1 MDVIL
6 HAGAHRTGTTSFQ
19 SYLRANRT
27 RLQGQGIGFW
37 GPWRTRT
44 GLLDSVAARPE
55 SAEAAQRAAGRVA
68 LNLEGSRRQGVSAL
82 VVTDENMIGALRR
95 GLRARALYPGIGE
108 RMARLH
114 GAFGGPTRIVLQ
126 IRALDDWWTSALTWA
141 VPRGEGLPRPDTLEA
156 ISRGTRGWRDVITD
170 LACACPGTQILVTEF
185 DTFAA
190 RPDRLLAAMTG
201 RRSLPPALPGAFH
214 DNRRPGRDALCEVL
228 TARGT
233 PADRLS
239 AVPPGGA
246 WALFDDRQAA
256 RLRETYADDL
266 FWLRAGAD
274 GLATLTE
281 DPAPARPRLNLAAAA
296 KLRGTD
302 DDRPARKLAP

>member
-19 SYLRANRT
+19 SYLRAHRE

-44 GLLDSVAARPE
+44 GLLDSVASRPE
-55 SAEAAQRAAGRVA
+55 SAQAAQRAAGRVA
-68 LNLEGSRRQGVSAL
+68 LNLEGSRRQGVSSL

-95 GLRARALYPGIGE
+95 SLRSRTLYPGIGE

-114 GAFGGPTRIVLQ
+114 GAFGGPTRVVLQ
-126 IRALDDWWTSALTWA
+126 IRALDDWWASAISWLI
-141 VPRGEGLPRPDTLEA
+141 PRGEGLPAPDTLEA
-156 ISRGTRGWRDVITD
+156 ISQDHRGWRDVITD

-190 RPDRLLAAMTG
+190 RPDRLLAVMTG
-201 RRSLPPALPGAFH
+201 RSGLPQARPGAFH
-214 DNRRPGRDALCEVL
+214 DNRRPDRDALGEVL
-228 TARGT
+228 TARG
-233 PADRLS
+233 L
-239 AVPPGGA
+239 PGDTL
-246 WALFDDRQAA
+246 ALFDDRQAD

-296 KLRGTD
+296 KLRGSE